1 MTQKL
6 LSIIAL
12 LCLTFTSAKADVTY
26 SYNESS
32 QTLTISGTGAMGDYE
47 GMLSI
52 PWRNYRSSTKSIVIE
67 NGVTSIGNNAF
78 SYFNQLTSVTI
89 PTSVT
94 SIGENAFYVCQNL
107 TSVTIPTSVTSIGNN
122 AFHACIGL
130 ASITFASGSQLT
142 TIGKEAFVGC
152 ISLTSIEIPTNVTSI
167 GNDVFEGCYRLT
179 VITVADGNEY
189 YSDDNGVLFNK
200 DKTTIIKYPEGKTA
214 TSYTIPASVTSIGD
228 DAFEY
233 CSNLT
238 SVTIP
243 TSVTSIGNNAFS
255 GSALTS
261 VSIPTNVTG
270 IGDGAFKNCTKLKS
284 LTIPASVTSIGDD
297 AFEGCSLLG
306 SITVAAENKYYY
318 SEDGVLFNK
327 DKTML
332 IKYPLGKAAA
342 PYTIPA
348 SVTTIGK
355 YAFVASKLTSIE
367 IPASVT
373 TIGYSAFSVCT
384 GLTSIEIPAS
394 VTSIAEG
401 TFGNCSSLTSI
412 TFASGS
418 QLTTIGKS
426 AFKSCENLISVDIPA
441 SVTSIG
447 DDAFWN
453 CKGLTSITI
462 PANVMSIGDDAF
474 QSCSGLTSVKVYA
487 PSCTLGSDA
496 FAGATDIKKIYV
508 PNVDAYKAADN
519 WSNYSNLITGFLGV
533 TLKPEYS
540 IVPTVYAGV
549 QNYFKLELTNNGSQ
563 AAQNV
568 SATLYLGEKE
578 IDKKSLVGNI
588 APGEKYAD
596 PIEFVDATI
605 QPIIETTVIGDNN
618 ENAVYTVVVKEGDV
632 EVARQKF
639 SFVILYNGY
648 LGKDYEYP
656 SACPEYREF
665 TFTGDVQILP
675 PSVST
680 YMNSAAESRD
690 ESFTVNLGGDQIV
703 YKAFLYVSYTWDK
716 VDTGDFNNW
725 ETKFNGESILPI
737 ASYRDQSNLGKY
749 GKYGYGLVVYDVTG
763 EVVNGENTFQLGKTN
778 GNVAVYP
785 SSLIVMIDNPSSTP
799 KAVYILEEADLLSKD
814 YNKNMD
820 ASYKSSFD
828 NLDKV
833 ADGKATL
840 YVFAAAA
847 QAGEGSLKIN
857 GETYADVWTGTSQT
871 FDTYVK
877 DVTIGSDGV
886 SVEFISTGS
895 TIQALHQMLVVDLSN
910 RILIETGKPYI
921 VKTLN
926 DNSGVPV
933 NCQTFLPV
941 GYDLSKATVTLKPV
955 KGAPKGLPVI
965 IGSTTDG
972 EVIPADA
979 YLQLAA
985 DPGDTSGKITSDDI
999 ATDYNSV
1006 ADDMS
1011 KRFVITDGKDNLS
1024 KILEGI
1030 KDVSAS
1036 DAIFFVLTN
1045 GKFTRVSVSADDL
1058 AENANPAKSG
1068 LLLFVLT
1075 KWEYMNMGSG
1085 SGSSGQAGAGS
1096 RTIGIG
1102 EGGTTGIS
1110 PIENE
1115 ELRIK
1120 SSAGAWY
1127 DLQGRSLNG
1136 KPTRKGL
1143 YIYQGRKVVMK

>member
-12 LCLTFTSAKADVTY
+12 LCLTVTSARADDSGSCGTSVTY
-26 SYNESS
+26 SYDQSTK
-32 QTLTISGTGAMGDYE
+32 TLTISGTGDMEDY
-47 GMLSI
+47 GNVFDRPWDGYCSSI
-52 PWRNYRSSTKSIVIE
+52 KSIVIG
-67 NGVTSIGNNAF
+67 NGVTSIGKNAF
-78 SYFNQLTSVTI
+78 NNCEFLESITI
-89 PTSVT
+89 PANVK
-94 SIGENAFYVCQNL
+94 SISEYAFYSCQKL
-107 TSVTIPTSVTSIGNN
+107 TTVIFDGTPT
-122 AFHACIGL
+122 L
-130 ASITFASGSQLT
+130 A
-142 TIGKEAFVGC
+142 TIGKYAFRNC
-152 ISLTSIEIPTNVTSI
+152 LSLESI
-167 GNDVFEGCYRLT
+167 
-179 VITVADGNEY
+179 
-189 YSDDNGVLFNK
+189 
-200 DKTTIIKYPEGKTA
+200 
-214 TSYTIPASVTSIGD
+214 TIPASVTSIGD
-228 DAFEY
+228 EAFMCRE
-233 CSNLT
+233 LM
-238 SVTIP
+238 SV
-243 TSVTSIGNNAFS
+243 
-255 GSALTS
+255 
-261 VSIPTNVTG
+261 
-270 IGDGAFKNCTKLKS
+270 
-284 LTIPASVTSIGDD
+284 
-297 AFEGCSLLG
+297 E
-306 SITVAAENKYYY
+306 
-318 SEDGVLFNK
+318 
-327 DKTML
+327 
-332 IKYPLGKAAA
+332 
-342 PYTIPA
+342 
-348 SVTTIGK
+348 
-355 YAFVASKLTSIE
+355 
-367 IPASVT
+367 
-373 TIGYSAFSVCT
+373 
-384 GLTSIEIPAS
+384 
-394 VTSIAEG
+394 
-401 TFGNCSSLTSI
+401 
-412 TFASGS
+412 
-418 QLTTIGKS
+418 
-426 AFKSCENLISVDIPA
+426 
-441 SVTSIG
+441 
-447 DDAFWN
+447 
-453 CKGLTSITI
+453 
-462 PANVMSIGDDAF
+462 
-474 QSCSGLTSVKVYA
+474 VYA

-496 FAGATDIKKIYV
+496 FKDTKLEKISV
-508 PNVDAYKAADN
+508 PNEKVAAYKTAEN
-519 WSNYSNLITGFLGV
+519 WSNYSSKITGLLEV
-533 TLKPEYS
+533 SLKPEYTN
-540 IVPTVYAGV
+540 TVYAGV
-549 QNYFKLELTNNGSQ
+549 QNYFKLELTNNDSE

-568 SATLYLGEKE
+568 SATLYLGEEE
-578 IDKKSLVGNI
+578 IDTKSLTGEI
-588 APGEKYAD
+588 AAGGKGTF
-596 PIEFVDATI
+596 EFVDATI
-605 QPIIETTVIGDNN
+605 QPITETTVIGNNN

-632 EVARQKF
+632 EIARQEF
-639 SFVILYNGY
+639 SFVIVYNGY
-648 LGKDYEYP
+648 LGKDYAYSCSE
-656 SACPEYREF
+656 PEYRGF

-799 KAVYILEEADLLSKD
+799 KAVYILEEADLLSKN

-828 NLDKV
+828 NLDNV
-833 ADGKATL
+833 ADGKAQL
-840 YVFAAAA
+840 YVFAAGA
-847 QAGEGSLKIN
+847 QSGEGDLKIN

-1058 AENANPAKSG
+1058 AENANPAKPG
-1068 LLLFVLT
+1068 LLLFILT

-1102 EGGTTGIS
+1102 EGGATGIS

-1136 KPTRKGL
+1136 KPTTKGL
-1143 YIYQGRKVVMK
+1143 YIHQGRKVVMK

>member
-12 LCLTFTSAKADVTY
+12 LCLTVTSARADVTS
-26 SYNESS
+26 SYNESTH
-32 QTLTISGTGAMGDYE
+32 TLTISGTGDMEDYDNVFARPWD
-47 GMLSI
+47 GYCSSI
-52 PWRNYRSSTKSIVIE
+52 KSIVIG
-67 NGVTSIGNNAF
+67 NGVTSIGKNAF
-78 SYFNQLTSVTI
+78 NNCEFLESITI
-89 PTSVT
+89 PANVK
-94 SIGENAFYVCQNL
+94 SISEYAFYSCQKL
-107 TSVTIPTSVTSIGNN
+107 TTVIFDGTPT
-122 AFHACIGL
+122 L
-130 ASITFASGSQLT
+130 A
-142 TIGKEAFVGC
+142 TIGKYAFRNC
-152 ISLTSIEIPTNVTSI
+152 LSLESI
-167 GNDVFEGCYRLT
+167 
-179 VITVADGNEY
+179 
-189 YSDDNGVLFNK
+189 
-200 DKTTIIKYPEGKTA
+200 
-214 TSYTIPASVTSIGD
+214 TIPASVTSIGD
-228 DAFEY
+228 EAFMC
-233 CSNLT
+233 CSELM
-238 SVTIP
+238 SV
-243 TSVTSIGNNAFS
+243 
-255 GSALTS
+255 
-261 VSIPTNVTG
+261 
-270 IGDGAFKNCTKLKS
+270 
-284 LTIPASVTSIGDD
+284 
-297 AFEGCSLLG
+297 E
-306 SITVAAENKYYY
+306 
-318 SEDGVLFNK
+318 
-327 DKTML
+327 
-332 IKYPLGKAAA
+332 
-342 PYTIPA
+342 
-348 SVTTIGK
+348 
-355 YAFVASKLTSIE
+355 
-367 IPASVT
+367 
-373 TIGYSAFSVCT
+373 
-384 GLTSIEIPAS
+384 
-394 VTSIAEG
+394 
-401 TFGNCSSLTSI
+401 
-412 TFASGS
+412 
-418 QLTTIGKS
+418 
-426 AFKSCENLISVDIPA
+426 
-441 SVTSIG
+441 
-447 DDAFWN
+447 
-453 CKGLTSITI
+453 
-462 PANVMSIGDDAF
+462 
-474 QSCSGLTSVKVYA
+474 VYA

-496 FAGATDIKKIYV
+496 FKDTKLEKISV
-508 PNVDAYKAADN
+508 PNEKVAAYKTAEN
-519 WSNYSNLITGFLGV
+519 WSNYSSKITGLLEV
-533 TLKPEYS
+533 SLKPEYTN
-540 IVPTVYAGV
+540 TVYAGV
-549 QNYFKLELTNNGSQ
+549 QNYFKLELTNNDSE

-568 SATLYLGEKE
+568 SATLYLGEEE
-578 IDKKSLVGNI
+578 IDTKSLTGEI
-588 APGEKYAD
+588 AAGGKGTF
-596 PIEFVDATI
+596 EFVDATI
-605 QPIIETTVIGDNN
+605 QPITETTVIGNNN

-632 EVARQKF
+632 EIARQEF

-648 LGKDYEYP
+648 LGKDYAYQCAE
-656 SACPEYREF
+656 PEYRGF

-799 KAVYILEEADLLSKD
+799 KAVYILEEADLLSKN

-1006 ADDMS
+1006 ADDMC

-1058 AENANPAKSG
+1058 AENANPAKPG

-1143 YIYQGRKVVMK
+1143 YIHQGRKVVMK

>member
-12 LCLTFTSAKADVTY
+12 LCLTVTSAKADSSGSCGTNVTY
-26 SYNESS
+26 SYVESTH
-32 QTLTISGTGAMGDYE
+32 TLTISGTGAMEDY
-47 GMLSI
+47 GNVIDLPWYNDCSSI
-52 PWRNYRSSTKSIVIE
+52 KSIVIG
-67 NGVTSIGNNAF
+67 NGVTSIGKNAF
-78 SYFNQLTSVTI
+78 NNCEFLESITI
-89 PTSVT
+89 PANVK
-94 SIGENAFYVCQNL
+94 SISEYAFYSCQKL
-107 TSVTIPTSVTSIGNN
+107 TTVIFDGTPT
-122 AFHACIGL
+122 L
-130 ASITFASGSQLT
+130 A
-142 TIGKEAFVGC
+142 TIGKYAFRNC
-152 ISLTSIEIPTNVTSI
+152 LSLKSI
-167 GNDVFEGCYRLT
+167 
-179 VITVADGNEY
+179 
-189 YSDDNGVLFNK
+189 
-200 DKTTIIKYPEGKTA
+200 
-214 TSYTIPASVTSIGD
+214 TIPASVTSIGD
-228 DAFEY
+228 EAFMC
-233 CSNLT
+233 CSELM
-238 SVTIP
+238 SV
-243 TSVTSIGNNAFS
+243 
-255 GSALTS
+255 
-261 VSIPTNVTG
+261 
-270 IGDGAFKNCTKLKS
+270 
-284 LTIPASVTSIGDD
+284 
-297 AFEGCSLLG
+297 E
-306 SITVAAENKYYY
+306 
-318 SEDGVLFNK
+318 
-327 DKTML
+327 
-332 IKYPLGKAAA
+332 
-342 PYTIPA
+342 
-348 SVTTIGK
+348 
-355 YAFVASKLTSIE
+355 
-367 IPASVT
+367 
-373 TIGYSAFSVCT
+373 
-384 GLTSIEIPAS
+384 
-394 VTSIAEG
+394 
-401 TFGNCSSLTSI
+401 
-412 TFASGS
+412 
-418 QLTTIGKS
+418 
-426 AFKSCENLISVDIPA
+426 
-441 SVTSIG
+441 
-447 DDAFWN
+447 
-453 CKGLTSITI
+453 
-462 PANVMSIGDDAF
+462 
-474 QSCSGLTSVKVYA
+474 VYA

-496 FAGATDIKKIYV
+496 FKDTKLEKISV
-508 PNVDAYKAADN
+508 PNEKVAAYKTAEN
-519 WSNYSNLITGFLGV
+519 WSNYSSKITGLLEV
-533 TLKPEYS
+533 SLKPEYTN
-540 IVPTVYAGV
+540 TVYAGV
-549 QNYFKLELTNNGSQ
+549 QNYFKLELTNNDSE

-568 SATLYLGEKE
+568 SATLYLGEEE
-578 IDKKSLVGNI
+578 IDTKSLTGEI
-588 APGEKYAD
+588 AAGGKGTF
-596 PIEFVDATI
+596 EFVDATI
-605 QPIIETTVIGDNN
+605 RTITETTVIGNNN
-618 ENAVYTVVVKEGDV
+618 ENAVYTVVVKDGDV
-632 EVARQKF
+632 EIARQEF

-648 LGKDYEYP
+648 LGKDYAYQCAE
-656 SACPEYREF
+656 PEYRGF

-763 EVVNGENTFQLGKTN
+763 EVVNDENTFHLGKTN
-778 GNVAVYP
+778 GNAIVYP

-799 KAVYILEEADLLSKD
+799 KAVYILEEADLLSKN

-1058 AENANPAKSG
+1058 AENANPAKPG
-1068 LLLFVLT
+1068 LLLFILT

-1136 KPTRKGL
+1136 KPTTKGL
-1143 YIYQGRKVVMK
+1143 YIHQGRKVVMK

>member
-12 LCLTFTSAKADVTY
+12 LCLTVTSAKADSSGSCGTNVTY
-26 SYNESS
+26 SYVESTH
-32 QTLTISGTGAMGDYE
+32 TLTISGTGDMEDYDNVSD
-47 GMLSI
+47 LPWYNDCSSI
-52 PWRNYRSSTKSIVIE
+52 KSIVIG
-67 NGVTSIGNNAF
+67 NGVTSIGKNAF
-78 SYFNQLTSVTI
+78 NNCKFLESITI
-89 PTSVT
+89 PANVK
-94 SIGENAFYVCQNL
+94 SISEYAFYSCQKL
-107 TSVTIPTSVTSIGNN
+107 TTVIFDGTPT
-122 AFHACIGL
+122 L
-130 ASITFASGSQLT
+130 A
-142 TIGKEAFVGC
+142 TIGKYAFRNC
-152 ISLTSIEIPTNVTSI
+152 LFLESI
-167 GNDVFEGCYRLT
+167 
-179 VITVADGNEY
+179 
-189 YSDDNGVLFNK
+189 
-200 DKTTIIKYPEGKTA
+200 
-214 TSYTIPASVTSIGD
+214 TIPASVTSIGD
-228 DAFEY
+228 EAFMC
-233 CSNLT
+233 CSELM
-238 SVTIP
+238 SV
-243 TSVTSIGNNAFS
+243 
-255 GSALTS
+255 
-261 VSIPTNVTG
+261 
-270 IGDGAFKNCTKLKS
+270 
-284 LTIPASVTSIGDD
+284 
-297 AFEGCSLLG
+297 E
-306 SITVAAENKYYY
+306 
-318 SEDGVLFNK
+318 
-327 DKTML
+327 
-332 IKYPLGKAAA
+332 
-342 PYTIPA
+342 
-348 SVTTIGK
+348 
-355 YAFVASKLTSIE
+355 
-367 IPASVT
+367 
-373 TIGYSAFSVCT
+373 
-384 GLTSIEIPAS
+384 
-394 VTSIAEG
+394 
-401 TFGNCSSLTSI
+401 
-412 TFASGS
+412 
-418 QLTTIGKS
+418 
-426 AFKSCENLISVDIPA
+426 
-441 SVTSIG
+441 
-447 DDAFWN
+447 
-453 CKGLTSITI
+453 
-462 PANVMSIGDDAF
+462 
-474 QSCSGLTSVKVYA
+474 VYA

-496 FAGATDIKKIYV
+496 FKDTKLEKISV
-508 PNVDAYKAADN
+508 PNEKVAAYKTAEN
-519 WSNYSNLITGFLGV
+519 WSNYSSKITGLLEV
-533 TLKPEYS
+533 SLKPEYTN
-540 IVPTVYAGV
+540 TVYAGV
-549 QNYFKLELTNNGSQ
+549 QNYFKLELTNNDSE

-568 SATLYLGEKE
+568 SATLYLGEEE
-578 IDKKSLVGNI
+578 IDTKSLTGEI
-588 APGEKYAD
+588 AAGGKGTF
-596 PIEFVDATI
+596 EFVDATI
-605 QPIIETTVIGDNN
+605 QPITETTVIGNNN

-632 EVARQKF
+632 EIARQEF
-639 SFVILYNGY
+639 SFVIVYNGY
-648 LGKDYEYP
+648 LGKDYAYSCAE
-656 SACPEYREF
+656 PEYRGF

-763 EVVNGENTFQLGKTN
+763 EVVNDENTFHLGKTN
-778 GNVAVYP
+778 GNAIVYP

-799 KAVYILEEADLLSKD
+799 KAVYILEEADLLSKN

-877 DVTIGSDGV
+877 DVTIGSEGV

-965 IGSTTDG
+965 IGSTEDG
-972 EVIPADA
+972 QVIPADA

-1102 EGGTTGIS
+1102 EGGATGIS

-1143 YIYQGRKVVMK
+1143 YIHQGRKVVMK

>member
-12 LCLTFTSAKADVTY
+12 LCLTVTSAKADSSGSCGTNVTY
-26 SYNESS
+26 SYVESTH
-32 QTLTISGTGAMGDYE
+32 TLTISGTGDMGDYDNVSD
-47 GMLSI
+47 LPWYNDCSSI
-52 PWRNYRSSTKSIVIE
+52 KSIVIG
-67 NGVTSIGNNAF
+67 NGVTSIGKNAF
-78 SYFNQLTSVTI
+78 NNCEFLESITI
-89 PTSVT
+89 PANVK
-94 SIGENAFYVCQNL
+94 SISEYAFYSCQKL
-107 TSVTIPTSVTSIGNN
+107 TTVIFDGTPT
-122 AFHACIGL
+122 L
-130 ASITFASGSQLT
+130 A
-142 TIGKEAFVGC
+142 TIGKYAFRNC
-152 ISLTSIEIPTNVTSI
+152 LSLESI
-167 GNDVFEGCYRLT
+167 
-179 VITVADGNEY
+179 
-189 YSDDNGVLFNK
+189 
-200 DKTTIIKYPEGKTA
+200 
-214 TSYTIPASVTSIGD
+214 TIPASVTSIGD
-228 DAFEY
+228 EAFMC
-233 CSNLT
+233 CSELM
-238 SVTIP
+238 SV
-243 TSVTSIGNNAFS
+243 
-255 GSALTS
+255 
-261 VSIPTNVTG
+261 
-270 IGDGAFKNCTKLKS
+270 
-284 LTIPASVTSIGDD
+284 
-297 AFEGCSLLG
+297 E
-306 SITVAAENKYYY
+306 
-318 SEDGVLFNK
+318 
-327 DKTML
+327 
-332 IKYPLGKAAA
+332 
-342 PYTIPA
+342 
-348 SVTTIGK
+348 
-355 YAFVASKLTSIE
+355 
-367 IPASVT
+367 
-373 TIGYSAFSVCT
+373 
-384 GLTSIEIPAS
+384 
-394 VTSIAEG
+394 
-401 TFGNCSSLTSI
+401 
-412 TFASGS
+412 
-418 QLTTIGKS
+418 
-426 AFKSCENLISVDIPA
+426 
-441 SVTSIG
+441 
-447 DDAFWN
+447 
-453 CKGLTSITI
+453 
-462 PANVMSIGDDAF
+462 
-474 QSCSGLTSVKVYA
+474 VYA

-496 FAGATDIKKIYV
+496 FKDTKLEKISV
-508 PNVDAYKAADN
+508 PNEKVAAYKTAEN
-519 WSNYSNLITGFLGV
+519 WSNYSSKITGLLEV
-533 TLKPEYS
+533 SLKPEYTN
-540 IVPTVYAGV
+540 TVYAGV
-549 QNYFKLELTNNGSQ
+549 QNYFKLELTNNDSE

-568 SATLYLGEKE
+568 SATLYLGEEE
-578 IDKKSLVGNI
+578 IDTKSLTGEI
-588 APGEKYAD
+588 AAGGKGTF
-596 PIEFVDATI
+596 EFVDATI
-605 QPIIETTVIGDNN
+605 QPITETTVIGNNN

-632 EVARQKF
+632 EIARQEF

-648 LGKDYEYP
+648 LGKDYAYQCAE
-656 SACPEYREF
+656 PEYRGF

-799 KAVYILEEADLLSKD
+799 KAVYILEEADLLSKN

-972 EVIPADA
+972 EFIPADA

-1068 LLLFVLT
+1068 LLLFILT

-1136 KPTRKGL
+1136 KPTTKGL
-1143 YIYQGRKVVMK
+1143 YIHQGRKVVMK

>member
-12 LCLTFTSAKADVTY
+12 LCLTVTSAKADSSGSCGTNVTY
-26 SYNESS
+26 SYVESTH
-32 QTLTISGTGAMGDYE
+32 TLTISGTGDMEDYDNVID
-47 GMLSI
+47 LPWYNDCSSI
-52 PWRNYRSSTKSIVIE
+52 KSIVIG
-67 NGVTSIGNNAF
+67 NGVTSIGKNAF
-78 SYFNQLTSVTI
+78 NNCEFLESITI
-89 PTSVT
+89 PANVK
-94 SIGENAFYVCQNL
+94 SISEYAFYSCQKL
-107 TSVTIPTSVTSIGNN
+107 TTVIFDGTPT
-122 AFHACIGL
+122 L
-130 ASITFASGSQLT
+130 A
-142 TIGKEAFVGC
+142 TIGKYAFRDC
-152 ISLTSIEIPTNVTSI
+152 LSLKSI
-167 GNDVFEGCYRLT
+167 
-179 VITVADGNEY
+179 
-189 YSDDNGVLFNK
+189 
-200 DKTTIIKYPEGKTA
+200 
-214 TSYTIPASVTSIGD
+214 TIPASVTSIGD
-228 DAFEY
+228 EAFMC
-233 CSNLT
+233 CSELM
-238 SVTIP
+238 SV
-243 TSVTSIGNNAFS
+243 
-255 GSALTS
+255 
-261 VSIPTNVTG
+261 
-270 IGDGAFKNCTKLKS
+270 
-284 LTIPASVTSIGDD
+284 
-297 AFEGCSLLG
+297 E
-306 SITVAAENKYYY
+306 
-318 SEDGVLFNK
+318 
-327 DKTML
+327 
-332 IKYPLGKAAA
+332 
-342 PYTIPA
+342 
-348 SVTTIGK
+348 
-355 YAFVASKLTSIE
+355 
-367 IPASVT
+367 
-373 TIGYSAFSVCT
+373 
-384 GLTSIEIPAS
+384 
-394 VTSIAEG
+394 
-401 TFGNCSSLTSI
+401 
-412 TFASGS
+412 
-418 QLTTIGKS
+418 
-426 AFKSCENLISVDIPA
+426 
-441 SVTSIG
+441 
-447 DDAFWN
+447 
-453 CKGLTSITI
+453 
-462 PANVMSIGDDAF
+462 
-474 QSCSGLTSVKVYA
+474 VYA

-496 FAGATDIKKIYV
+496 FKDTKLEKISV
-508 PNVDAYKAADN
+508 PNEKVAAYKTAEN
-519 WSNYSNLITGFLGV
+519 WSNYSSKITGLLEV
-533 TLKPEYS
+533 SLKPEYTN
-540 IVPTVYAGV
+540 TVYAGV
-549 QNYFKLELTNNGSQ
+549 QNYFKLELTNNDSE

-568 SATLYLGEKE
+568 SATLYLGEEE
-578 IDKKSLVGNI
+578 IDTKSLTGEI
-588 APGEKYAD
+588 AAGGKGTF
-596 PIEFVDATI
+596 EFVDATI
-605 QPIIETTVIGDNN
+605 QPITETTVIGNNN
-618 ENAVYTVVVKEGDV
+618 ENAVYTVVVKECDV
-632 EVARQKF
+632 EIARQEF
-639 SFVILYNGY
+639 SFVIVYNGY
-648 LGKDYEYP
+648 LGKDYAYQCAE
-656 SACPEYREF
+656 PEYRGF

-763 EVVNGENTFQLGKTN
+763 EVVNDENTFHLGKTN
-778 GNVAVYP
+778 GNAIVYP

-799 KAVYILEEADLLSKD
+799 KAVYILEEADLLSKN

-1058 AENANPAKSG
+1058 AENANPAKPG

-1102 EGGTTGIS
+1102 EGGATGIS

-1143 YIYQGRKVVMK
+1143 YIHQGRKVVMK

>member
-12 LCLTFTSAKADVTY
+12 LCLTVTSARADSSGSCGTNVTY
-26 SYNESS
+26 SYVESTH
-32 QTLTISGTGAMGDYE
+32 TLTISGTGAMGDYDNVID
-47 GMLSI
+47 LPWYNDCSSI
-52 PWRNYRSSTKSIVIE
+52 KSIVIG
-67 NGVTSIGNNAF
+67 NGVTSIGKNAF
-78 SYFNQLTSVTI
+78 NNCKFLESITI
-89 PTSVT
+89 PANVK
-94 SIGENAFYVCQNL
+94 SISEYAFYSCQKL
-107 TSVTIPTSVTSIGNN
+107 TTVIFDGTPT
-122 AFHACIGL
+122 L
-130 ASITFASGSQLT
+130 A
-142 TIGKEAFVGC
+142 TIGKYAFRDC
-152 ISLTSIEIPTNVTSI
+152 LSLESI
-167 GNDVFEGCYRLT
+167 
-179 VITVADGNEY
+179 
-189 YSDDNGVLFNK
+189 
-200 DKTTIIKYPEGKTA
+200 
-214 TSYTIPASVTSIGD
+214 TIPASVTSIGD
-228 DAFEY
+228 EAFMC
-233 CSNLT
+233 CSELM
-238 SVTIP
+238 SV
-243 TSVTSIGNNAFS
+243 
-255 GSALTS
+255 
-261 VSIPTNVTG
+261 
-270 IGDGAFKNCTKLKS
+270 
-284 LTIPASVTSIGDD
+284 
-297 AFEGCSLLG
+297 E
-306 SITVAAENKYYY
+306 
-318 SEDGVLFNK
+318 
-327 DKTML
+327 
-332 IKYPLGKAAA
+332 
-342 PYTIPA
+342 
-348 SVTTIGK
+348 
-355 YAFVASKLTSIE
+355 
-367 IPASVT
+367 
-373 TIGYSAFSVCT
+373 
-384 GLTSIEIPAS
+384 
-394 VTSIAEG
+394 
-401 TFGNCSSLTSI
+401 
-412 TFASGS
+412 
-418 QLTTIGKS
+418 
-426 AFKSCENLISVDIPA
+426 
-441 SVTSIG
+441 
-447 DDAFWN
+447 
-453 CKGLTSITI
+453 
-462 PANVMSIGDDAF
+462 
-474 QSCSGLTSVKVYA
+474 VYA

-496 FAGATDIKKIYV
+496 FKDTKLEKISV
-508 PNVDAYKAADN
+508 PNEKVAAYKTAEN
-519 WSNYSNLITGFLGV
+519 WSNYSSKITGLLEV
-533 TLKPEYS
+533 SLKPEYTN
-540 IVPTVYAGV
+540 TVYAGV
-549 QNYFKLELTNNGSQ
+549 QNYLKLELTNNDSE

-568 SATLYLGEKE
+568 SATLYLGEEE
-578 IDKKSLVGNI
+578 IDTKSLTGEI
-588 APGEKYAD
+588 AAGGKGTF
-596 PIEFVDATI
+596 EFVDATI
-605 QPIIETTVIGDNN
+605 QPITETTVIGNNN

-632 EVARQKF
+632 EIARQEF

-648 LGKDYEYP
+648 LGKDYAYQCAE
-656 SACPEYREF
+656 PEYRGF

-675 PSVST
+675 PSEST

-763 EVVNGENTFQLGKTN
+763 EVVNDENTFHLGKTN
-778 GNVAVYP
+778 GNAAVYP

-799 KAVYILEEADLLSKD
+799 KAVYILEEADLLSKN

-1136 KPTRKGL
+1136 KPTTKGL
-1143 YIYQGRKVVMK
+1143 YIHQGRKVVMK

>member
-12 LCLTFTSAKADVTY
+12 LCLTVTSAKADSSGSCGTNVTY
-26 SYNESS
+26 SYVESTH
-32 QTLTISGTGAMGDYE
+32 TLTISGTGDMEDYDNVSD
-47 GMLSI
+47 LPWYNDCSSI
-52 PWRNYRSSTKSIVIE
+52 KSIVIE
-67 NGVTSIGNNAF
+67 NGVTHIGDYAF
-78 SYFNQLTSVTI
+78 YQCSDESLTSVSI
-89 PTSVT
+89 PASVT
-94 SIGENAFYVCQNL
+94 SIGKNAFNNCKFL
-107 TSVTIPTSVTSIGNN
+107 ESITIPANVKSISEY
-122 AFHACIGL
+122 AFYSCQKLTTVIFDGTPTL
-130 ASITFASGSQLT
+130 A
-142 TIGKEAFVGC
+142 TIGKYAFRNC
-152 ISLTSIEIPTNVTSI
+152 LSLESI
-167 GNDVFEGCYRLT
+167 
-179 VITVADGNEY
+179 
-189 YSDDNGVLFNK
+189 
-200 DKTTIIKYPEGKTA
+200 
-214 TSYTIPASVTSIGD
+214 TIPASVTSIGD
-228 DAFEY
+228 EAFMC
-233 CSNLT
+233 CSELM
-238 SVTIP
+238 SV
-243 TSVTSIGNNAFS
+243 
-255 GSALTS
+255 
-261 VSIPTNVTG
+261 
-270 IGDGAFKNCTKLKS
+270 
-284 LTIPASVTSIGDD
+284 
-297 AFEGCSLLG
+297 E
-306 SITVAAENKYYY
+306 
-318 SEDGVLFNK
+318 
-327 DKTML
+327 
-332 IKYPLGKAAA
+332 
-342 PYTIPA
+342 
-348 SVTTIGK
+348 
-355 YAFVASKLTSIE
+355 
-367 IPASVT
+367 
-373 TIGYSAFSVCT
+373 
-384 GLTSIEIPAS
+384 
-394 VTSIAEG
+394 
-401 TFGNCSSLTSI
+401 
-412 TFASGS
+412 
-418 QLTTIGKS
+418 
-426 AFKSCENLISVDIPA
+426 
-441 SVTSIG
+441 
-447 DDAFWN
+447 
-453 CKGLTSITI
+453 
-462 PANVMSIGDDAF
+462 
-474 QSCSGLTSVKVYA
+474 VYA

-496 FAGATDIKKIYV
+496 FKDTKLEKISV
-508 PNVDAYKAADN
+508 PNEKVAAYKTAEN
-519 WSNYSNLITGFLGV
+519 WSNYSSKITGLLEV
-533 TLKPEYS
+533 SLKPEYTN
-540 IVPTVYAGV
+540 TVYAGV
-549 QNYFKLELTNNGSQ
+549 QNYFKLELTNNDSE

-568 SATLYLGEKE
+568 SATLYLGEEE
-578 IDKKSLVGNI
+578 IDTKSLTGEI
-588 APGEKYAD
+588 AAGGKGTF
-596 PIEFVDATI
+596 EFVDATI
-605 QPIIETTVIGDNN
+605 QPITETTVIGNNN

-632 EVARQKF
+632 EIARQEF
-639 SFVILYNGY
+639 SFVIVYNGY
-648 LGKDYEYP
+648 LGKDYAYQCAE
-656 SACPEYREF
+656 PEYRGF

-799 KAVYILEEADLLSKD
+799 KAVYILEEADLLSKN

-895 TIQALHQMLVVDLSN
+895 TIQALHQMLVVDLPN

-1058 AENANPAKSG
+1058 AENANPAKPG

-1110 PIENE
+1110 QIENE

-1136 KPTRKGL
+1136 KPTTKGL
-1143 YIYQGRKVVMK
+1143 YIHQGRKVVMK

>member
-12 LCLTFTSAKADVTY
+12 LCLTFTSARADDSGSCGASVTY
-26 SYNESS
+26 SFVQSTH
-32 QTLTISGTGAMGDYE
+32 TLTISGTGAMADYE
-47 GMLSI
+47 DSSDR
-52 PWRNYRSSTKSIVIE
+52 PWDDYKNFIVKIVIE
-67 NGVTSIGNNAF
+67 NGVTSIGEKAF
-78 SYFNQLTSVTI
+78 CNSDLMSVTI
-89 PTSVT
+89 PASVT
-94 SIGENAFYVCQNL
+94 SIGAKAFYNCL
-107 TSVTIPTSVTSIGNN
+107 SLG
-122 AFHACIGL
+122 
-130 ASITFASGSQLT
+130 SITFASGSQLT
-142 TIGKEAFVGC
+142 TIGESAFESCKGLPSVD
-152 ISLTSIEIPTNVTSI
+152 IPASVTSI
-167 GNDVFEGCYRLT
+167 GNDVFEDCSVLT
-179 VITVADGNEY
+179 SITVADGNEY

-200 DKTTIIKYPEGKTA
+200 EKTTLIKYPERKAVDPYTIPA
-214 TSYTIPASVTSIGD
+214 SVTSIGDGAFKNCSKLKSVTIPASVTSIGD
-228 DAFEY
+228 DAFED
-233 CSNLT
+233 CS
-238 SVTIP
+238 V
-243 TSVTSIGNNAFS
+243 
-255 GSALTS
+255 
-261 VSIPTNVTG
+261 
-270 IGDGAFKNCTKLKS
+270 
-284 LTIPASVTSIGDD
+284 
-297 AFEGCSLLG
+297 LG
-306 SITVAAENKYYY
+306 SIIVAAENANYF
-318 SEDGVLFNK
+318 SDENGVLFNK
-327 DKTML
+327 DKTAL
-332 IKYPLGKAAA
+332 IRYPQGKAAA

-355 YAFVASKLTSIE
+355 SAFLDSKLTSVD
-367 IPASVT
+367 IPTSVT
-373 TIGYSAFSVCT
+373 TIGASAFKNCS
-384 GLTSIEIPAS
+384 GLASISIPAN
-394 VTSIAEG
+394 VTCIAEG
-401 TFGNCSSLTSI
+401 TFGNCKGLTSI

-418 QLTTIGKS
+418 QLTTIGES
-426 AFKSCENLISVDIPA
+426 AFMSCEKLISVDIPA

-447 DDAFWN
+447 KNSFWN
-453 CKGLTSITI
+453 CKGVTSFTI
-462 PANVMSIGDDAF
+462 PASVMSIGDDAF
-474 QSCSGLTSVKVYA
+474 QSCYGLTSVKVYA

-496 FAGATDIKKIYV
+496 FAGATEIKKIYV
-508 PNVDAYKAADN
+508 PNVDAYKAAEN
-519 WSNYSNLITGFLGV
+519 WSIYSNLITGFLGV
-533 TLKPEYS
+533 SLKPEYTN
-540 IVPTVYAGV
+540 TVYAGV
-549 QNYFKLELTNNGSQ
+549 QNYFKLELTNNDSE

-568 SATLYLGEKE
+568 SATLYLGEEE
-578 IDKKSLVGNI
+578 IDTKSLTGEI
-588 APGEKYAD
+588 AAGGKGTF
-596 PIEFVDATI
+596 EFVDATI
-605 QPIIETTVIGDNN
+605 QPITETTVIGNNN

-632 EVARQKF
+632 EIARQEF

-648 LGKDYEYP
+648 LGKDYAYP
-656 SACPEYREF
+656 CAEPEYRGF

-763 EVVNGENTFQLGKTN
+763 EVVNDENMFHLGKTN
-778 GNVAVYP
+778 GNAAVYP

-799 KAVYILEEADLLSKD
+799 KAVYILEEADLLSKN

-1006 ADDMS
+1006 AGDMS

-1058 AENANPAKSG
+1058 AENANPAKPG

-1102 EGGTTGIS
+1102 EGGATGIS

-1136 KPTRKGL
+1136 KPTTKGL
-1143 YIYQGRKVVMK
+1143 YIHQGRKVVMK

>member
-12 LCLTFTSAKADVTY
+12 LCLTVTSARADVTS
-26 SYNESS
+26 SYNESTH
-32 QTLTISGTGAMGDYE
+32 TLTISGTGDMEDYDNVFD
-47 GMLSI
+47 LPWYNDCSSI
-52 PWRNYRSSTKSIVIE
+52 KSIVIG
-67 NGVTSIGNNAF
+67 NGVTSIGKNAF
-78 SYFNQLTSVTI
+78 NNCELLESITI
-89 PTSVT
+89 PANVK
-94 SIGENAFYVCQNL
+94 SISENAFYSCQKL
-107 TSVTIPTSVTSIGNN
+107 TTVIYDGTPT
-122 AFHACIGL
+122 L
-130 ASITFASGSQLT
+130 A
-142 TIGKEAFVGC
+142 TIGKYAFRDC
-152 ISLTSIEIPTNVTSI
+152 LSLESI
-167 GNDVFEGCYRLT
+167 
-179 VITVADGNEY
+179 
-189 YSDDNGVLFNK
+189 
-200 DKTTIIKYPEGKTA
+200 
-214 TSYTIPASVTSIGD
+214 TIPASVTSIGD
-228 DAFEY
+228 KAFMC
-233 CSNLT
+233 CSELM
-238 SVTIP
+238 SV
-243 TSVTSIGNNAFS
+243 
-255 GSALTS
+255 
-261 VSIPTNVTG
+261 
-270 IGDGAFKNCTKLKS
+270 
-284 LTIPASVTSIGDD
+284 
-297 AFEGCSLLG
+297 E
-306 SITVAAENKYYY
+306 
-318 SEDGVLFNK
+318 
-327 DKTML
+327 
-332 IKYPLGKAAA
+332 
-342 PYTIPA
+342 
-348 SVTTIGK
+348 
-355 YAFVASKLTSIE
+355 
-367 IPASVT
+367 
-373 TIGYSAFSVCT
+373 
-384 GLTSIEIPAS
+384 
-394 VTSIAEG
+394 
-401 TFGNCSSLTSI
+401 
-412 TFASGS
+412 
-418 QLTTIGKS
+418 
-426 AFKSCENLISVDIPA
+426 
-441 SVTSIG
+441 
-447 DDAFWN
+447 
-453 CKGLTSITI
+453 
-462 PANVMSIGDDAF
+462 
-474 QSCSGLTSVKVYA
+474 VYA

-496 FAGATDIKKIYV
+496 FKDTKLEKISV
-508 PNVDAYKAADN
+508 PNEKVAAYKTAEN
-519 WSNYSNLITGFLGV
+519 WSNYSSKITGLLEV
-533 TLKPEYS
+533 SLKPEYTN
-540 IVPTVYAGV
+540 TVYAGV
-549 QNYFKLELTNNGSQ
+549 QNYFKLELTNNGSE
-563 AAQNV
+563 AAENV
-568 SATLYLGEKE
+568 SATLYLGGEV
-578 IDKKSLVGNI
+578 IDTKTLTDKI
-588 APGEKYAD
+588 AAGGKGTF
-596 PIEFVDATI
+596 EFLDATI
-605 QPIIETTVIGDNN
+605 RTITETTVIGNNN

-632 EVARQKF
+632 EKARQNF
-639 SFVILYNGY
+639 SFVILYNGN
-648 LGKDYEYP
+648 LGKDYAYDSYHP
-656 SACPEYREF
+656 TLREF
-665 TFTGDVQILP
+665 TFTGDVHVLP
-675 PSVST
+675 QAGS
-680 YMNSAAESRD
+680 D
-690 ESFTVNLGGDQIV
+690 ESTWSAVTSYINPSTTEPRTETFTVSLGEGESV
-703 YKAFLYVSYTWDK
+703 YKALLYASY
-716 VDTGDFNNW
+716 NW
-725 ETKFNGESILPI
+725 ENVNRGTVSSCTTTFNGTSITSI
-737 ASYRDQSNLGKY
+737 ASYRDQGNLGNY
-749 GKYGYGLVVYDVTG
+749 GKYGYGMLVYDVTDD
-763 EVVNGENTFQLGKTN
+763 VVNGENTFVLSDPEKI
-778 GNVAVYP
+778 VAFYP
-785 SSLIVMIDNPSSTP
+785 SSLIVMVNKPSGKLKT
-799 KAVYILEEADLLSKD
+799 VFILEEADMLST
-814 YNKNMD
+814 NFSKNRVH
-820 ASYKSSFD
+820 SYKSSFD

-895 TIQALHQMLVVDLSN
+895 TIQALHQMLVVDLPN

-965 IGSTTDG
+965 IGSTTEG

-1102 EGGTTGIS
+1102 EGGATGIS

-1136 KPTRKGL
+1136 KPTTKGL
-1143 YIYQGRKVVMK
+1143 YIHQGRKVVMK

>member
-12 LCLTFTSAKADVTY
+12 LCLTVTSARADVTY
-26 SYNESS
+26 SYNESTH
-32 QTLTISGTGAMGDYE
+32 TLTISGTGDMEDYDNVFD
-47 GMLSI
+47 LPWYNYCSSI
-52 PWRNYRSSTKSIVIE
+52 KSIVIE
-67 NGVTSIGNNAF
+67 NGVTHIGDYAF
-78 SYFNQLTSVTI
+78 YQCSDESLTSVSI
-89 PTSVT
+89 PASVT
-94 SIGENAFYVCQNL
+94 SIGKNAFNNCKFL
-107 TSVTIPTSVTSIGNN
+107 ESITIPANVKSISEY
-122 AFHACIGL
+122 AFYSCQKLTTVIFDGTPTL
-130 ASITFASGSQLT
+130 A
-142 TIGKEAFVGC
+142 TIGKYAFRDC
-152 ISLTSIEIPTNVTSI
+152 LYLESI
-167 GNDVFEGCYRLT
+167 
-179 VITVADGNEY
+179 
-189 YSDDNGVLFNK
+189 
-200 DKTTIIKYPEGKTA
+200 
-214 TSYTIPASVTSIGD
+214 TIPASVTSIGD
-228 DAFEY
+228 EAFMC
-233 CSNLT
+233 CSELM
-238 SVTIP
+238 SV
-243 TSVTSIGNNAFS
+243 
-255 GSALTS
+255 
-261 VSIPTNVTG
+261 
-270 IGDGAFKNCTKLKS
+270 
-284 LTIPASVTSIGDD
+284 
-297 AFEGCSLLG
+297 E
-306 SITVAAENKYYY
+306 
-318 SEDGVLFNK
+318 
-327 DKTML
+327 
-332 IKYPLGKAAA
+332 
-342 PYTIPA
+342 
-348 SVTTIGK
+348 
-355 YAFVASKLTSIE
+355 
-367 IPASVT
+367 
-373 TIGYSAFSVCT
+373 
-384 GLTSIEIPAS
+384 
-394 VTSIAEG
+394 
-401 TFGNCSSLTSI
+401 
-412 TFASGS
+412 
-418 QLTTIGKS
+418 
-426 AFKSCENLISVDIPA
+426 
-441 SVTSIG
+441 
-447 DDAFWN
+447 
-453 CKGLTSITI
+453 
-462 PANVMSIGDDAF
+462 
-474 QSCSGLTSVKVYA
+474 VYA

-496 FAGATDIKKIYV
+496 FKDTKLEKISV
-508 PNVDAYKAADN
+508 PNEKVAAYKTAEN
-519 WSNYSNLITGFLGV
+519 WSNYSSKITGLLEV
-533 TLKPEYS
+533 SLKPEYTN
-540 IVPTVYAGV
+540 TVYAGV
-549 QNYFKLELTNNGSQ
+549 QNYFKLELTNNDSE

-568 SATLYLGEKE
+568 SATLYLGEEE
-578 IDKKSLVGNI
+578 IDTKSLTGEI
-588 APGEKYAD
+588 AAGGKGTF
-596 PIEFVDATI
+596 EFVDATI
-605 QPIIETTVIGDNN
+605 QPITETTVIGNNN

-632 EVARQKF
+632 EIARQEF

-648 LGKDYEYP
+648 LGKDYAYQCAE
-656 SACPEYREF
+656 PEYRGF

-763 EVVNGENTFQLGKTN
+763 EVVNDENTFHLGKTN
-778 GNVAVYP
+778 GNAIVYP

-1006 ADDMS
+1006 AGDMS

-1058 AENANPAKSG
+1058 AENANPAKPG

-1102 EGGTTGIS
+1102 EGGATGIS

-1143 YIYQGRKVVMK
+1143 YIHQGRKVVMK

>member
-12 LCLTFTSAKADVTY
+12 LCLTFTSARADDSGSCGASVTY
-26 SYNESS
+26 SFVQSTH
-32 QTLTISGTGAMGDYE
+32 TLTISGTGAMADYE
-47 GMLSI
+47 DSSDR
-52 PWRNYRSSTKSIVIE
+52 PWDDYKNFIVKIVIE
-67 NGVTSIGNNAF
+67 NGVTSIGEKAF
-78 SYFNQLTSVTI
+78 CNSDLMSVTI
-89 PTSVT
+89 PASVT
-94 SIGENAFYVCQNL
+94 SIGAKAFYNCL
-107 TSVTIPTSVTSIGNN
+107 SLG
-122 AFHACIGL
+122 
-130 ASITFASGSQLT
+130 SITFASGSQLT
-142 TIGKEAFVGC
+142 TIGESAFESCKGLPSVD
-152 ISLTSIEIPTNVTSI
+152 IPASVTSI
-167 GNDVFEGCYRLT
+167 GNDVFEDCSVLT
-179 VITVADGNEY
+179 SITVADGNEY

-200 DKTTIIKYPEGKTA
+200 EKTTLIKYPERKA
-214 TSYTIPASVTSIGD
+214 VDPYTIPASVTSIGD
-228 DAFEY
+228 DAFED
-233 CSNLT
+233 CS
-238 SVTIP
+238 V
-243 TSVTSIGNNAFS
+243 
-255 GSALTS
+255 
-261 VSIPTNVTG
+261 
-270 IGDGAFKNCTKLKS
+270 
-284 LTIPASVTSIGDD
+284 
-297 AFEGCSLLG
+297 LG
-306 SITVAAENKYYY
+306 SIIVAAENANYF
-318 SEDGVLFNK
+318 SDENGVLFNK
-327 DKTML
+327 DKTAL
-332 IKYPLGKAAA
+332 IRYPQGKAAA

-355 YAFVASKLTSIE
+355 SAFLDSKLTSVD
-367 IPASVT
+367 IPTSVT
-373 TIGYSAFSVCT
+373 TIGASAFKNCS
-384 GLTSIEIPAS
+384 GLASISIPAN
-394 VTSIAEG
+394 VTCIAEG
-401 TFGNCSSLTSI
+401 TFGNCKGLTSI

-418 QLTTIGKS
+418 QLTTIGES
-426 AFKSCENLISVDIPA
+426 AFMSCEKLISVDIPA

-447 DDAFWN
+447 KNSFWN
-453 CKGLTSITI
+453 CKGVTSFTI
-462 PANVMSIGDDAF
+462 PASVMSIGDDAF
-474 QSCSGLTSVKVYA
+474 QSCYGLTSVKVYA

-496 FAGATDIKKIYV
+496 FAGATEIKKIYV
-508 PNVDAYKAADN
+508 PNVDAYKAAEN
-519 WSNYSNLITGFLGV
+519 WSIYSNLITGFLGV
-533 TLKPEYS
+533 SLKPEYTN
-540 IVPTVYAGV
+540 TVYAGV
-549 QNYFKLELTNNGSQ
+549 QNYFKLELTNNDSE

-568 SATLYLGEKE
+568 SATLYLGEEE
-578 IDKKSLVGNI
+578 IDTKSLTGEI
-588 APGEKYAD
+588 AAGGKGTF
-596 PIEFVDATI
+596 EFVDATI
-605 QPIIETTVIGDNN
+605 QPITETTVIGNNN

-632 EVARQKF
+632 EIARQEF

-648 LGKDYEYP
+648 LGKDYAYP
-656 SACPEYREF
+656 CAEPEYRGF

-763 EVVNGENTFQLGKTN
+763 EVVNDENMFHLGKTN
-778 GNVAVYP
+778 GNAAVYP

-799 KAVYILEEADLLSKD
+799 KAVYILEEADLLSKN

-1006 ADDMS
+1006 AGDMS

-1058 AENANPAKSG
+1058 AENANPAKPG

-1102 EGGTTGIS
+1102 EGGATGIS

-1136 KPTRKGL
+1136 KPTTKGL
-1143 YIYQGRKVVMK
+1143 YIHQGRKVVMK

>member
-12 LCLTFTSAKADVTY
+12 LCLTFTSARADDSGSCGASVTY
-26 SYNESS
+26 SFVQSTH
-32 QTLTISGTGAMGDYE
+32 TLTISGTGAMTDYE
-47 GMLSI
+47 SLSDR
-52 PWRNYRSSTKSIVIE
+52 PWDDYKNFILNIVIK
-67 NGVTSIGNNAF
+67 NGVTSIGEKAF
-78 SYFNQLTSVTI
+78 CNSDLMSVTI
-89 PTSVT
+89 PASVT
-94 SIGENAFYVCQNL
+94 SIGEEAFLGCSSLMSITFASGSQL
-107 TSVTIPTSVTSIGNN
+107 TTIGESAFESCKGLPSVDIPASVTSIGNDVFEDCSVLTSITVADGNEYYSDDHGVLFNKEKTTLIKYPERKAADPYTIPASVTSIGDDAFKNCSKLKSVTIPASVTSIGDDAFEDCSVLGSIIVAAEN
-122 AFHACIGL
+122 ANYFSDENGVLFNKDKTALIRYPQGKAAAPYTIPASVTTIGKSAFLDSKLTSVDIPTSVTTIGASAFKNCYGL
-130 ASITFASGSQLT
+130 ASISIPASVTSIAEGTFGNCSSLTSVTFASGSQLT

-152 ISLTSIEIPTNVTSI
+152 ISLTSV
-167 GNDVFEGCYRLT
+167 D
-179 VITVADGNEY
+179 
-189 YSDDNGVLFNK
+189 
-200 DKTTIIKYPEGKTA
+200 
-214 TSYTIPASVTSIGD
+214 IPASVTSIG
-228 DAFEY
+228 E
-233 CSNLT
+233 
-238 SVTIP
+238 
-243 TSVTSIGNNAFS
+243 
-255 GSALTS
+255 SA
-261 VSIPTNVTG
+261 I
-270 IGDGAFKNCTKLKS
+270 KNCSKLKS
-284 LTIPASVTSIGDD
+284 LTIPASVMSIGDD
-297 AFEGCSLLG
+297 AFE
-306 SITVAAENKYYY
+306 N
-318 SEDGVLFNK
+318 
-327 DKTML
+327 
-332 IKYPLGKAAA
+332 
-342 PYTIPA
+342 
-348 SVTTIGK
+348 
-355 YAFVASKLTSIE
+355 
-367 IPASVT
+367 
-373 TIGYSAFSVCT
+373 
-384 GLTSIEIPAS
+384 
-394 VTSIAEG
+394 
-401 TFGNCSSLTSI
+401 
-412 TFASGS
+412 
-418 QLTTIGKS
+418 
-426 AFKSCENLISVDIPA
+426 
-441 SVTSIG
+441 
-447 DDAFWN
+447 
-453 CKGLTSITI
+453 
-462 PANVMSIGDDAF
+462 
-474 QSCSGLTSVKVYA
+474 CSGLTSVKVYA

-496 FAGATDIKKIYV
+496 FAGATNLKKIYV

-519 WSNYSNLITGFLGV
+519 WSIYSNLITGFLGV
-533 TLKPEYS
+533 TLKPEYISVPS
-540 IVPTVYAGV
+540 IYAGV
-549 QNYFKLELTNNGSQ
+549 QNYFKLELTNNDSE

-568 SATLYLGEKE
+568 SATLYLGEQVVDTKTIE
-578 IDKKSLVGNI
+578 NGID
-588 APGEKYAD
+588 PGEDKAKT
-596 PIEFVDATI
+596 INLVDATI
-605 QPIIETTVIGDNN
+605 RPIIETTVIGNNN

-632 EVARQKF
+632 EIARQEF

-665 TFTGDVQILP
+665 AFTGDVQILP

-763 EVVNGENTFQLGKTN
+763 EVVNDENLFHLEKTN

-814 YNKNMD
+814 YNQNTD

-840 YVFAAAA
+840 YVFAAGA
-847 QAGEGSLKIN
+847 QAGEGNLVIN
-857 GETYADVWTGTSQT
+857 GETYADVWSGTSQT

-877 DVTIGSDGV
+877 DVTIGSNGV

-1024 KILEGI
+1024 KILSVAG
-1030 KDVSAS
+1030 VSAS

-1075 KWEYMNMGSG
+1075 KWEYMNMSSG

-1102 EGGTTGIS
+1102 EGGATGIS

-1127 DLQGRSLNG
+1127 DLQGRRLNG
-1136 KPTRKGL
+1136 KPTTKGL
-1143 YIYQGRKVVMK
+1143 YIHQGRKAVMK

>member
-12 LCLTFTSAKADVTY
+12 LCLTVTSARADVTY
-26 SYNESS
+26 SYNESTH
-32 QTLTISGTGAMGDYE
+32 TLTISGTGDMGDYDNVFDRPWD
-47 GMLSI
+47 GYCSSI
-52 PWRNYRSSTKSIVIE
+52 KSIVIG
-67 NGVTSIGNNAF
+67 NGVTSIGKNAF
-78 SYFNQLTSVTI
+78 NNCEFLESITI
-89 PTSVT
+89 PANVK
-94 SIGENAFYVCQNL
+94 SISEYAFYSCQNL
-107 TSVTIPTSVTSIGNN
+107 TTVIFDGTPT
-122 AFHACIGL
+122 L
-130 ASITFASGSQLT
+130 A
-142 TIGKEAFVGC
+142 TIGKYAFRNC
-152 ISLTSIEIPTNVTSI
+152 LSLKSI
-167 GNDVFEGCYRLT
+167 
-179 VITVADGNEY
+179 
-189 YSDDNGVLFNK
+189 
-200 DKTTIIKYPEGKTA
+200 
-214 TSYTIPASVTSIGD
+214 TIPASVTSIGD
-228 DAFEY
+228 QAFMCRE
-233 CSNLT
+233 LM
-238 SVTIP
+238 SV
-243 TSVTSIGNNAFS
+243 
-255 GSALTS
+255 
-261 VSIPTNVTG
+261 
-270 IGDGAFKNCTKLKS
+270 
-284 LTIPASVTSIGDD
+284 
-297 AFEGCSLLG
+297 E
-306 SITVAAENKYYY
+306 
-318 SEDGVLFNK
+318 
-327 DKTML
+327 
-332 IKYPLGKAAA
+332 
-342 PYTIPA
+342 
-348 SVTTIGK
+348 
-355 YAFVASKLTSIE
+355 
-367 IPASVT
+367 
-373 TIGYSAFSVCT
+373 
-384 GLTSIEIPAS
+384 
-394 VTSIAEG
+394 
-401 TFGNCSSLTSI
+401 
-412 TFASGS
+412 
-418 QLTTIGKS
+418 
-426 AFKSCENLISVDIPA
+426 
-441 SVTSIG
+441 
-447 DDAFWN
+447 
-453 CKGLTSITI
+453 
-462 PANVMSIGDDAF
+462 
-474 QSCSGLTSVKVYA
+474 VYA

-496 FAGATDIKKIYV
+496 FKDTKLEKISV
-508 PNVDAYKAADN
+508 PNEKVAAYKTAEN
-519 WSNYSNLITGFLGV
+519 WSNYSSKITGLLEV
-533 TLKPEYS
+533 SLSSEYKSVPS
-540 IVPTVYAGV
+540 IYAGT
-549 QNYFKLELTNNGSQ
+549 QNYFTLEVTNNGSE
-563 AAQNV
+563 AAENV
-568 SATLYLGEKE
+568 SATLYLGGEV
-578 IDKKSLVGNI
+578 IDTKTLTDKI
-588 APGEKYAD
+588 AAGGKGTF
-596 PIEFVDATI
+596 EFLDATI
-605 QPIIETTVIGDNN
+605 RTITETTVIGNNN

-632 EVARQKF
+632 EKARQNF
-639 SFVILYNGY
+639 SFVILYNGN
-648 LGKDYEYP
+648 LGKDYAYDSYHP
-656 SACPEYREF
+656 TLREF
-665 TFTGDVQILP
+665 TFTGDVHVLP
-675 PSVST
+675 QAGS
-680 YMNSAAESRD
+680 D
-690 ESFTVNLGGDQIV
+690 ESTWSAVTSYINPSTTEPRTETFTVSLGEGESV
-703 YKAFLYVSYTWDK
+703 YKALLYASY
-716 VDTGDFNNW
+716 NW
-725 ETKFNGESILPI
+725 ENVNRGTVSSCTTTFNGTSITSI
-737 ASYRDQSNLGKY
+737 ASYRDQGNLGNY
-749 GKYGYGLVVYDVTG
+749 GKYGYGMLVYDVTDD
-763 EVVNGENTFQLGKTN
+763 VVNGENTFVLSDPEKI
-778 GNVAVYP
+778 VAFYP
-785 SSLIVMIDNPSSTP
+785 SSLIVMVNKPSGKLKT
-799 KAVYILEEADLLSKD
+799 VFILEEADMLST
-814 YNKNMD
+814 NFSKNRVH
-820 ASYKSSFD
+820 SYKSSFD

-840 YVFAAAA
+840 YVFAASA

-857 GETYADVWTGTSQT
+857 GETYADVWTGTSYT

-1058 AENANPAKSG
+1058 AENANPAKPG

-1136 KPTRKGL
+1136 KPTTKGL
-1143 YIYQGRKVVMK
+1143 YIHQGRKVVMK

>member
-1 MTQKL
+1 MKLKL

-12 LCLTFTSAKADVTY
+12 LCLTFTSARADDSGSCGTSVTY
-26 SYNESS
+26 SYDQSTK
-32 QTLTISGTGAMGDYE
+32 TLTISGTGAMEDYE
-47 GMLSI
+47 KPSDLPWYNYCSSI
-52 PWRNYRSSTKSIVIE
+52 KSIVIE
-67 NGVTSIGNNAF
+67 NGVTHIGDYAF
-78 SYFNQLTSVTI
+78 YQCSDESLTSVSI
-89 PTSVT
+89 PASVT
-94 SIGENAFYVCQNL
+94 SIGKNAFNNCKFL
-107 TSVTIPTSVTSIGNN
+107 ESITIPANVKSISEY
-122 AFHACIGL
+122 AFYSCQKLTTVIFDGTPTL
-130 ASITFASGSQLT
+130 A
-142 TIGKEAFVGC
+142 TIGKYAFRDC
-152 ISLTSIEIPTNVTSI
+152 SSLESI
-167 GNDVFEGCYRLT
+167 
-179 VITVADGNEY
+179 
-189 YSDDNGVLFNK
+189 
-200 DKTTIIKYPEGKTA
+200 
-214 TSYTIPASVTSIGD
+214 TIPASVTSIGD
-228 DAFEY
+228 EAFMC
-233 CSNLT
+233 CSELM
-238 SVTIP
+238 SV
-243 TSVTSIGNNAFS
+243 
-255 GSALTS
+255 
-261 VSIPTNVTG
+261 
-270 IGDGAFKNCTKLKS
+270 
-284 LTIPASVTSIGDD
+284 
-297 AFEGCSLLG
+297 E
-306 SITVAAENKYYY
+306 
-318 SEDGVLFNK
+318 
-327 DKTML
+327 
-332 IKYPLGKAAA
+332 
-342 PYTIPA
+342 
-348 SVTTIGK
+348 
-355 YAFVASKLTSIE
+355 
-367 IPASVT
+367 
-373 TIGYSAFSVCT
+373 
-384 GLTSIEIPAS
+384 
-394 VTSIAEG
+394 
-401 TFGNCSSLTSI
+401 
-412 TFASGS
+412 
-418 QLTTIGKS
+418 
-426 AFKSCENLISVDIPA
+426 
-441 SVTSIG
+441 
-447 DDAFWN
+447 
-453 CKGLTSITI
+453 
-462 PANVMSIGDDAF
+462 
-474 QSCSGLTSVKVYA
+474 VYA

-496 FAGATDIKKIYV
+496 FKDTKLEKISV
-508 PNVDAYKAADN
+508 PNEKVDAYKAAEN
-519 WSNYSNLITGFLGV
+519 WSIYSNLITGFLGV
-533 TLKPEYS
+533 SLKPEYTN
-540 IVPTVYAGV
+540 TVYAGV
-549 QNYFKLELTNNGSQ
+549 QNYFKLELTNNDSE

-568 SATLYLGEKE
+568 SATLYLGEEE
-578 IDKKSLVGNI
+578 IDTKSLTGEI
-588 APGEKYAD
+588 AAGGKGTF
-596 PIEFVDATI
+596 EFVDATI
-605 QPIIETTVIGDNN
+605 QPITETTVIGNNN

-632 EVARQKF
+632 EIARQEF

-648 LGKDYEYP
+648 LGKDYAYP
-656 SACPEYREF
+656 CAEPEYRGF

-763 EVVNGENTFQLGKTN
+763 EVVNDENMFHLGKTN
-778 GNVAVYP
+778 GNAAVYP

-1006 ADDMS
+1006 AGDMS

-1058 AENANPAKSG
+1058 AENANPAKPG

-1102 EGGTTGIS
+1102 EGGATGIS

-1136 KPTRKGL
+1136 KPTTKGL
-1143 YIYQGRKVVMK
+1143 YIHQGRKVVMK

>member
-12 LCLTFTSAKADVTY
+12 LCLTVTSARADDSGSCGTSVTY
-26 SYNESS
+26 SYDQSTK
-32 QTLTISGTGAMGDYE
+32 TLTISGTGDMEDY
-47 GMLSI
+47 GNVFDRPWDGYCSSI
-52 PWRNYRSSTKSIVIE
+52 KSIVIG
-67 NGVTSIGNNAF
+67 NGVTSIGKNAF
-78 SYFNQLTSVTI
+78 NNCEFLESITI
-89 PTSVT
+89 PANVK
-94 SIGENAFYVCQNL
+94 SISEYAFYSCQKL
-107 TSVTIPTSVTSIGNN
+107 TTVIFDGTPT
-122 AFHACIGL
+122 L
-130 ASITFASGSQLT
+130 A
-142 TIGKEAFVGC
+142 TIGKYAFRNC
-152 ISLTSIEIPTNVTSI
+152 LSLESI
-167 GNDVFEGCYRLT
+167 
-179 VITVADGNEY
+179 
-189 YSDDNGVLFNK
+189 
-200 DKTTIIKYPEGKTA
+200 
-214 TSYTIPASVTSIGD
+214 TIPASVTSIGD
-228 DAFEY
+228 EAFMCRE
-233 CSNLT
+233 LM
-238 SVTIP
+238 SV
-243 TSVTSIGNNAFS
+243 
-255 GSALTS
+255 
-261 VSIPTNVTG
+261 
-270 IGDGAFKNCTKLKS
+270 
-284 LTIPASVTSIGDD
+284 
-297 AFEGCSLLG
+297 E
-306 SITVAAENKYYY
+306 
-318 SEDGVLFNK
+318 
-327 DKTML
+327 
-332 IKYPLGKAAA
+332 
-342 PYTIPA
+342 
-348 SVTTIGK
+348 
-355 YAFVASKLTSIE
+355 
-367 IPASVT
+367 
-373 TIGYSAFSVCT
+373 
-384 GLTSIEIPAS
+384 
-394 VTSIAEG
+394 
-401 TFGNCSSLTSI
+401 
-412 TFASGS
+412 
-418 QLTTIGKS
+418 
-426 AFKSCENLISVDIPA
+426 
-441 SVTSIG
+441 
-447 DDAFWN
+447 
-453 CKGLTSITI
+453 
-462 PANVMSIGDDAF
+462 
-474 QSCSGLTSVKVYA
+474 VYA

-496 FAGATDIKKIYV
+496 FKDTKLEKISV
-508 PNVDAYKAADN
+508 PNEKVAAYKTAEN
-519 WSNYSNLITGFLGV
+519 WSNYSSKITGLLEV
-533 TLKPEYS
+533 SLKPEYTN
-540 IVPTVYAGV
+540 TVYAGV
-549 QNYFKLELTNNGSQ
+549 QNYFKLELTNNDSE

-568 SATLYLGEKE
+568 SATLYLGEEE
-578 IDKKSLVGNI
+578 IDTKSLTGEI
-588 APGEKYAD
+588 AAGGKGTF
-596 PIEFVDATI
+596 EFVDATI
-605 QPIIETTVIGDNN
+605 QPITETTVIGNNN

-632 EVARQKF
+632 EIARQEF
-639 SFVILYNGY
+639 SFVIVYNGY
-648 LGKDYEYP
+648 LGKDYAYSCSE
-656 SACPEYREF
+656 PEYRGF

-799 KAVYILEEADLLSKD
+799 KAVYILEEADLLSKN

-828 NLDKV
+828 NLDNV
-833 ADGKATL
+833 ADGKAQL
-840 YVFAAAA
+840 YVFAAGA
-847 QAGEGSLKIN
+847 QSGEGDLKIN

-1058 AENANPAKSG
+1058 AENANPAKPG
-1068 LLLFVLT
+1068 LLLFILT

-1102 EGGTTGIS
+1102 EGGATGIS

-1143 YIYQGRKVVMK
+1143 YIHQGRKVVMK

>member
-12 LCLTFTSAKADVTY
+12 LCLTVTSARADDSGSCGTSVTY
-26 SYNESS
+26 SYDQSTK
-32 QTLTISGTGAMGDYE
+32 TLTISGTGDMEDY
-47 GMLSI
+47 GNVFDRPWDGYCSSI
-52 PWRNYRSSTKSIVIE
+52 KSIVIG
-67 NGVTSIGNNAF
+67 NGVTSIGKNAF
-78 SYFNQLTSVTI
+78 NNCEFLESITI
-89 PTSVT
+89 PANVK
-94 SIGENAFYVCQNL
+94 SISEYAFYSCQKL
-107 TSVTIPTSVTSIGNN
+107 TTVIFDGTPT
-122 AFHACIGL
+122 L
-130 ASITFASGSQLT
+130 A
-142 TIGKEAFVGC
+142 TIGKYAFRNC
-152 ISLTSIEIPTNVTSI
+152 LSLESI
-167 GNDVFEGCYRLT
+167 
-179 VITVADGNEY
+179 
-189 YSDDNGVLFNK
+189 
-200 DKTTIIKYPEGKTA
+200 
-214 TSYTIPASVTSIGD
+214 TIPASVTSIGD
-228 DAFEY
+228 EAFMCRE
-233 CSNLT
+233 LM
-238 SVTIP
+238 SV
-243 TSVTSIGNNAFS
+243 
-255 GSALTS
+255 
-261 VSIPTNVTG
+261 
-270 IGDGAFKNCTKLKS
+270 
-284 LTIPASVTSIGDD
+284 
-297 AFEGCSLLG
+297 E
-306 SITVAAENKYYY
+306 
-318 SEDGVLFNK
+318 
-327 DKTML
+327 
-332 IKYPLGKAAA
+332 
-342 PYTIPA
+342 
-348 SVTTIGK
+348 
-355 YAFVASKLTSIE
+355 
-367 IPASVT
+367 
-373 TIGYSAFSVCT
+373 
-384 GLTSIEIPAS
+384 
-394 VTSIAEG
+394 
-401 TFGNCSSLTSI
+401 
-412 TFASGS
+412 
-418 QLTTIGKS
+418 
-426 AFKSCENLISVDIPA
+426 
-441 SVTSIG
+441 
-447 DDAFWN
+447 
-453 CKGLTSITI
+453 
-462 PANVMSIGDDAF
+462 
-474 QSCSGLTSVKVYA
+474 VYA

-496 FAGATDIKKIYV
+496 FKDTKLEKISV
-508 PNVDAYKAADN
+508 PNEKVAAYKTAEN
-519 WSNYSNLITGFLGV
+519 WSNYSSKITGLLEV
-533 TLKPEYS
+533 SLKPEYTN
-540 IVPTVYAGV
+540 TVYAGV
-549 QNYFKLELTNNGSQ
+549 QNYFKLELTNNDSE

-568 SATLYLGEKE
+568 SATLYLGEEE
-578 IDKKSLVGNI
+578 IDTKSLTGEI
-588 APGEKYAD
+588 AAGGKGTF
-596 PIEFVDATI
+596 EFVDATI
-605 QPIIETTVIGDNN
+605 QPITETTVIGNNN

-632 EVARQKF
+632 EIARQEF
-639 SFVILYNGY
+639 SFVIVYNGY
-648 LGKDYEYP
+648 LGKDYAYSCSE
-656 SACPEYREF
+656 PEYRGF

-799 KAVYILEEADLLSKD
+799 KAVYILEEADLLSKN

-828 NLDKV
+828 NLDNV
-833 ADGKATL
+833 ADGKAQL
-840 YVFAAAA
+840 YVFAAGA
-847 QAGEGSLKIN
+847 QSGEGDLKIN

-895 TIQALHQMLVVDLSN
+895 TIQALHQMLVVDLPN

-1058 AENANPAKSG
+1058 AENANPAKPG
-1068 LLLFVLT
+1068 LLLFILT

-1102 EGGTTGIS
+1102 EGGATGIS

-1143 YIYQGRKVVMK
+1143 YIHQGRKVVMK

>member
-12 LCLTFTSAKADVTY
+12 LCLTVTSAKADSSGSCGTNVTY
-26 SYNESS
+26 SYVESTH
-32 QTLTISGTGAMGDYE
+32 TLTISGTGDMEDYDNVFAR
-47 GMLSI
+47 
-52 PWRNYRSSTKSIVIE
+52 PWDGYRSSIKSIVIG
-67 NGVTSIGNNAF
+67 NGVTSIGD
-78 SYFNQLTSVTI
+78 
-89 PTSVT
+89 
-94 SIGENAFYVCQNL
+94 
-107 TSVTIPTSVTSIGNN
+107 
-122 AFHACIGL
+122 
-130 ASITFASGSQLT
+130 
-142 TIGKEAFVGC
+142 EAFMC
-152 ISLTSIEIPTNVTSI
+152 CSELM
-167 GNDVFEGCYRLT
+167 
-179 VITVADGNEY
+179 
-189 YSDDNGVLFNK
+189 
-200 DKTTIIKYPEGKTA
+200 
-214 TSYTIPASVTSIGD
+214 SV
-228 DAFEY
+228 E
-233 CSNLT
+233 
-238 SVTIP
+238 
-243 TSVTSIGNNAFS
+243 
-255 GSALTS
+255 
-261 VSIPTNVTG
+261 
-270 IGDGAFKNCTKLKS
+270 
-284 LTIPASVTSIGDD
+284 
-297 AFEGCSLLG
+297 
-306 SITVAAENKYYY
+306 
-318 SEDGVLFNK
+318 
-327 DKTML
+327 
-332 IKYPLGKAAA
+332 
-342 PYTIPA
+342 
-348 SVTTIGK
+348 
-355 YAFVASKLTSIE
+355 
-367 IPASVT
+367 
-373 TIGYSAFSVCT
+373 
-384 GLTSIEIPAS
+384 
-394 VTSIAEG
+394 
-401 TFGNCSSLTSI
+401 
-412 TFASGS
+412 
-418 QLTTIGKS
+418 
-426 AFKSCENLISVDIPA
+426 
-441 SVTSIG
+441 
-447 DDAFWN
+447 
-453 CKGLTSITI
+453 
-462 PANVMSIGDDAF
+462 
-474 QSCSGLTSVKVYA
+474 VYA

-496 FAGATDIKKIYV
+496 FKDTKLEKISV
-508 PNVDAYKAADN
+508 PNEKVAAYKTAEN
-519 WSNYSNLITGFLGV
+519 WSNYSSKITGLLEV
-533 TLKPEYS
+533 SLKPEYTN
-540 IVPTVYAGV
+540 TVYAGV
-549 QNYFKLELTNNGSQ
+549 QNYFKLELTNNDSE

-568 SATLYLGEKE
+568 SATLYLGEEE
-578 IDKKSLVGNI
+578 IDTKSLTGEI
-588 APGEKYAD
+588 AAGGKGTF
-596 PIEFVDATI
+596 EFVDATI
-605 QPIIETTVIGDNN
+605 QPITETTVIGNNN

-632 EVARQKF
+632 EIARQEF

-648 LGKDYEYP
+648 LGKDYAYP
-656 SACPEYREF
+656 CAEPEYRGF

-763 EVVNGENTFQLGKTN
+763 EVVNDENTFHLGKTN
-778 GNVAVYP
+778 GNAAVYP

-1102 EGGTTGIS
+1102 EGGATGIS

-1136 KPTRKGL
+1136 KPTTKGL
-1143 YIYQGRKVVMK
+1143 YIHQGRKVVMK

>member
-12 LCLTFTSAKADVTY
+12 LCLTVTSAKADSSGSCGTNVTY
-26 SYNESS
+26 SYVESTH
-32 QTLTISGTGAMGDYE
+32 TLTISGTGAMEDY
-47 GMLSI
+47 GNVIDLPWYNDCSSI
-52 PWRNYRSSTKSIVIE
+52 KSIVIG
-67 NGVTSIGNNAF
+67 NGVTSIGKNAF
-78 SYFNQLTSVTI
+78 NNCEFLESITI
-89 PTSVT
+89 PANVK
-94 SIGENAFYVCQNL
+94 SISEYAFYSCQKL
-107 TSVTIPTSVTSIGNN
+107 TTVIFDGTPT
-122 AFHACIGL
+122 L
-130 ASITFASGSQLT
+130 A
-142 TIGKEAFVGC
+142 TIGKYAFRDC
-152 ISLTSIEIPTNVTSI
+152 LFLESI
-167 GNDVFEGCYRLT
+167 
-179 VITVADGNEY
+179 
-189 YSDDNGVLFNK
+189 
-200 DKTTIIKYPEGKTA
+200 
-214 TSYTIPASVTSIGD
+214 TIPASVTSIGD
-228 DAFEY
+228 EAFMC
-233 CSNLT
+233 CSELM
-238 SVTIP
+238 SV
-243 TSVTSIGNNAFS
+243 
-255 GSALTS
+255 
-261 VSIPTNVTG
+261 
-270 IGDGAFKNCTKLKS
+270 
-284 LTIPASVTSIGDD
+284 
-297 AFEGCSLLG
+297 E
-306 SITVAAENKYYY
+306 
-318 SEDGVLFNK
+318 
-327 DKTML
+327 
-332 IKYPLGKAAA
+332 
-342 PYTIPA
+342 
-348 SVTTIGK
+348 
-355 YAFVASKLTSIE
+355 
-367 IPASVT
+367 
-373 TIGYSAFSVCT
+373 
-384 GLTSIEIPAS
+384 
-394 VTSIAEG
+394 
-401 TFGNCSSLTSI
+401 
-412 TFASGS
+412 
-418 QLTTIGKS
+418 
-426 AFKSCENLISVDIPA
+426 
-441 SVTSIG
+441 
-447 DDAFWN
+447 
-453 CKGLTSITI
+453 
-462 PANVMSIGDDAF
+462 
-474 QSCSGLTSVKVYA
+474 VYA

-496 FAGATDIKKIYV
+496 FKDTKLEKISV
-508 PNVDAYKAADN
+508 PNEKVAAYKTAEN
-519 WSNYSNLITGFLGV
+519 WSNYSSKITGLLEV
-533 TLKPEYS
+533 SLKPEYTN
-540 IVPTVYAGV
+540 TVYAGV
-549 QNYFKLELTNNGSQ
+549 QNYFKLELTNNDSE

-568 SATLYLGEKE
+568 SATLYLGEEE
-578 IDKKSLVGNI
+578 IDTKSLTGEI
-588 APGEKYAD
+588 AAGGKGTF
-596 PIEFVDATI
+596 EFVDATI
-605 QPIIETTVIGDNN
+605 QPITETTVIGNNN

-632 EVARQKF
+632 EIARQEF

-648 LGKDYEYP
+648 LGKDYAYQCAE
-656 SACPEYREF
+656 PEYRGF

-763 EVVNGENTFQLGKTN
+763 EVVNDENTFHLGKTN
-778 GNVAVYP
+778 GNAIVYP

-799 KAVYILEEADLLSKD
+799 KAVYILEEADLLSKN

-1058 AENANPAKSG
+1058 AENANPAKPG
-1068 LLLFVLT
+1068 LLLFILT

-1136 KPTRKGL
+1136 KPTTKGL
-1143 YIYQGRKVVMK
+1143 YIHQGRKVVMK

>member
-12 LCLTFTSAKADVTY
+12 LCLTVTSAKADSSGSCGTNVTY
-26 SYNESS
+26 SYVESTH
-32 QTLTISGTGAMGDYE
+32 TLTISGTGAMEDY
-47 GMLSI
+47 GNVIDLPWYNDCSSI
-52 PWRNYRSSTKSIVIE
+52 KSIVIG
-67 NGVTSIGNNAF
+67 NGVTSIGKNAF
-78 SYFNQLTSVTI
+78 NNCEFLESITI
-89 PTSVT
+89 PANVK
-94 SIGENAFYVCQNL
+94 SISEYAFYSCQKL
-107 TSVTIPTSVTSIGNN
+107 TTVIFDGTPT
-122 AFHACIGL
+122 L
-130 ASITFASGSQLT
+130 A
-142 TIGKEAFVGC
+142 TIGKYAFSDC
-152 ISLTSIEIPTNVTSI
+152 LSLESI
-167 GNDVFEGCYRLT
+167 
-179 VITVADGNEY
+179 
-189 YSDDNGVLFNK
+189 
-200 DKTTIIKYPEGKTA
+200 
-214 TSYTIPASVTSIGD
+214 TIPASVTSIGD
-228 DAFEY
+228 EAFMC
-233 CSNLT
+233 CSELM
-238 SVTIP
+238 SV
-243 TSVTSIGNNAFS
+243 
-255 GSALTS
+255 
-261 VSIPTNVTG
+261 
-270 IGDGAFKNCTKLKS
+270 
-284 LTIPASVTSIGDD
+284 
-297 AFEGCSLLG
+297 E
-306 SITVAAENKYYY
+306 
-318 SEDGVLFNK
+318 
-327 DKTML
+327 
-332 IKYPLGKAAA
+332 
-342 PYTIPA
+342 
-348 SVTTIGK
+348 
-355 YAFVASKLTSIE
+355 
-367 IPASVT
+367 
-373 TIGYSAFSVCT
+373 
-384 GLTSIEIPAS
+384 
-394 VTSIAEG
+394 
-401 TFGNCSSLTSI
+401 
-412 TFASGS
+412 
-418 QLTTIGKS
+418 
-426 AFKSCENLISVDIPA
+426 
-441 SVTSIG
+441 
-447 DDAFWN
+447 
-453 CKGLTSITI
+453 
-462 PANVMSIGDDAF
+462 
-474 QSCSGLTSVKVYA
+474 VYA

-496 FAGATDIKKIYV
+496 FKDTKLEKISV
-508 PNVDAYKAADN
+508 PNEKVAAYKTAEN
-519 WSNYSNLITGFLGV
+519 WSNYSSKITGLLEV
-533 TLKPEYS
+533 SLKPEYTN
-540 IVPTVYAGV
+540 TVYAGV
-549 QNYFKLELTNNGSQ
+549 QNYFKLELTNNDSE

-568 SATLYLGEKE
+568 SATLYLGEEE
-578 IDKKSLVGNI
+578 IDTKSLTGEI
-588 APGEKYAD
+588 AAGGKGTF
-596 PIEFVDATI
+596 EFVDATI
-605 QPIIETTVIGDNN
+605 QPITETTVIGNNN

-632 EVARQKF
+632 EIARQEF

-648 LGKDYEYP
+648 LGKDYAYQCAE
-656 SACPEYREF
+656 PEYRGF

-763 EVVNGENTFQLGKTN
+763 EVVNDENTFHLGKTN
-778 GNVAVYP
+778 GNAIVYP

-799 KAVYILEEADLLSKD
+799 KAVYILEEADLLSKN

-1006 ADDMS
+1006 ADDMC

-1058 AENANPAKSG
+1058 AENANPAKPG
-1068 LLLFVLT
+1068 LLLFILT

-1102 EGGTTGIS
+1102 EGGATGIS

-1136 KPTRKGL
+1136 KPTTKGL
-1143 YIYQGRKVVMK
+1143 YIHQGRKVVMK